1 MPVLKNNS
9 AAPLLREA
17 VVLDLGDLARQGERL
32 VAAARQR
39 ADRII
44 AQAQQQAEQLAAAA
58 HQQAS
63 AQGRDEGLQQGV
75 EEGRRQGRAEAFTQ
89 MQVQLQAVQQAWS
102 DLAAQWQAMRAE
114 LEAQSRDAVVDF
126 ALQFAERIVHRVI
139 EVDPTVIVD
148 QVAAAL
154 EHVLQPLEVTVLI
167 HPDDRPALQEA
178 VPQLLEEFAHLTTIR
193 LREDSEVARGGC
205 ELRFGQGAVDA
216 RIDHQIERIVDLML
230 PPNPT
235 DMPAAMPAL
244 TPSAVADTASTK
256 QPTDVDQADEDA
268 GDADRI
274 GEDQVDEDGSP

>member
-39 ADRII
+39 ADNLL
-44 AQAQQQAEQLAAAA
+44 AQARQQAEQLAAQA
-58 HQQAS
+58 HELAC
-63 AQGRDEGLQQGV
+63 AQGRDEGLRQGLD
-75 EEGRRQGRAEAFTQ
+75 EGRRQGRAEAFEQ
-89 MQVQLQAVQQAWS
+89 SQQHLQQVQQAWH
-102 DLAAQWQAMRAE
+102 DLADQWQSMRDGLFDQAR
-114 LEAQSRDAVVDF
+114 EAVIDF
-126 ALQFAERIVHRVI
+126 ALRFAERIVHRVI

-193 LREDSEVARGGC
+193 LREDTEVARGGC

-230 PPNPT
+230 PPS
-235 DMPAAMPAL
+235 PAAMPAH
-244 TPSAVADTASTK
+244 TPSAVAGTASTK
-256 QPTDVDQADEDA
+256 QSTDVDQADEDA
-268 GDADRI
+268 GDADQI